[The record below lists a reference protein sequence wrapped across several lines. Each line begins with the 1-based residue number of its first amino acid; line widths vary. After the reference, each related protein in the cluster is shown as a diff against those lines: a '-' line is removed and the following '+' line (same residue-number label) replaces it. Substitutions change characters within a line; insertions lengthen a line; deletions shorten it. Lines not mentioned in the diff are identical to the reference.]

1 VGLALTGTAVAL
13 AGVRTVPAARRL
25 GARRDPPVVQS
36 RVARA
41 VARDH
46 LVCLVLIATVLAI
59 QLAFAA

>member
-1 VGLALTGTAVAL
+1 VAL
-13 AGVRTVPAARRL
+13 AGARTVPAARRL
-25 GARRDPPVVQS
+25 GARRDPPAVQS

-46 LVCLVLIATVLAI
+46 LVCLALIASVLAI